1 MRFFYSFHRIFREGR
16 DPLSQYRCV
25 FIIGTRL
32 TLPLQLCAL
41 PHKLNAH
48 VPSVEKSHTAIVA
61 EATLLCTQYLVSWH
75 NSDFWCHSDSLC
87 PISNTGLKQSRTER
101 DVIVFHFHA
110 QPHDPWASVLQTTFL
125 VDVLSG
131 SNMPTGMQTYGYS

>member
-1 MRFFYSFHRIFREGR
+1 MWLILRKHTESIFRVSGERKEEGCFIMQEGR

-41 PHKLNAH
+41 PHTLNTH

-87 PISNTGLKQSRTER
+87 PISNTGRKQCRTER
-101 DVIVFHFHA
+101 DGHCLSFSCPAACPLGVGA
-110 QPHDPWASVLQTTFL
+110 ADHDSC
-125 VDVLSG
+125 
-131 SNMPTGMQTYGYS
+131 